1 MDIEITEATAVEAAL
16 VHHVMQAAFAQYS
29 QDCFPA
35 FAAHHESVDDV
46 AAAMRQ
52 GGAALAWLW
61 GEAVGSARY
70 RLQSEHFI
78 IERVSVLPEYQ
89 GRGIAGAMMSYLE
102 TVAASYGYSHVELM
116 TRQSLTKNIALYQRL
131 GYELMETDSAT
142 GRVWMTKRLEE
153 DTLVL
158 A

>member
-1 MDIEITEATAVEAAL
+1 MNIEITEATAAEAAL
-16 VHHVMQAAFAQYS
+16 VHHVMQAAFSQYS
-29 QDCFPA
+29 QDSFPA
-35 FAAHHESVDDV
+35 FAAHHETVDDV
-46 AAAMRQ
+46 AAAMHQ
-52 GGAALAWLW
+52 GGAVLAWLW

-70 RLQSEHFI
+70 RLQPEHFI

-102 TVAASYGYSHVELM
+102 TVALSYGYAHVELM
-116 TRQSLTKNIALYQRL
+116 TRHSLTKNIALYQRL
-131 GYELMETDSAT
+131 GYELVETDPAT
-142 GRVWMTKRLEE
+142 GRVWMTKRLEA